1 MPRVSRQPVSES
13 LMRLLDYPFSKKK
26 LQNILLI
33 FFQKL
38 SEILIFNK
46 HNVKRK
52 DIYIYIYVDVVVGK
66 EMISRA
72 PAEMAVVREN
82 KVLWAYGPAERGSCS
97 WRGGGRAVMD
107 GLGSPRMVRVAP
119 ITFRD

>member
-1 MPRVSRQPVSES
+1 MPRVSEQPVSES

-52 DIYIYIYVDVVVGK
+52 DIYIYIYIRGRRSWKRNDIAGAGRDGCGSREQGPVGLRAGGEGVVQLAWWG
-66 EMISRA
+66 
-72 PAEMAVVREN
+72 
-82 KVLWAYGPAERGSCS
+82 
-97 WRGGGRAVMD
+97 
-107 GLGSPRMVRVAP
+107 
-119 ITFRD
+119 

>member
-1 MPRVSRQPVSES
+1 MPRVSEQPVSES

-38 SEILIFNK
+38 SGILIFNK

>member
-1 MPRVSRQPVSES
+1 MPRVSEQPVSES

>member
-1 MPRVSRQPVSES
+1 M
-13 LMRLLDYPFSKKK
+13 
-26 LQNILLI
+26 
-33 FFQKL
+33 
-38 SEILIFNK
+38 
-46 HNVKRK
+46 
-52 DIYIYIYVDVVVGK
+52 DVVVGK

>member
-1 MPRVSRQPVSES
+1 MPRVSGQPVSES

-38 SEILIFNK
+38 SGILIFNK

>member
-1 MPRVSRQPVSES
+1 MPRVSGQPVSES

-38 SEILIFNK
+38 SEIRRIY
-46 HNVKRK
+46 
-52 DIYIYIYVDVVVGK
+52 IYIYIYVDVVVGK